1 MKQVNQANQ
10 INIVMYHY
18 VREIKNSNYPKIKGL
33 EISCFKRQLDYLSN
47 NFNII
52 KAEDVIDCVKNGVD
66 LPEKSCLL
74 TFDDGYKDH
83 LIFVLPELLK
93 RNLQGSFFPP
103 VKPVTEREIL
113 DVNRIHFILAS
124 TNDFSDLVNVVNKL
138 CIEHGITSAELDYFK
153 SQYAVNSRYDTP
165 DVMYI
170 KHILQHALSED
181 IRNSISSKLFRTYV
195 NRTELDFADELYL
208 SFDEIKKLINS
219 GMYVGSHGYR
229 HLWLDKESYN
239 SQYSEIDSS
248 LKFLKD
254 VGASTNNWIMC
265 YPYGAYNKNTL
276 RILTERNC
284 AVGLTTKVGIA
295 EVKRDFSLEL
305 SRFDTNDYPQ

>member
-1 MKQVNQANQ
+1 MNEL
-10 INIVMYHY
+10 NIIMYHY
-18 VREIKNSNYPKIKGL
+18 VREIKNSKYPKIKGL
-33 EISCFKRQLDYLSN
+33 EISGFRRQLDYFTD

-52 KAEDVIDCVKNGVD
+52 KAEDVINFVKNGAN
-66 LPEKSCLL
+66 LPERSCLL

-103 VKPVTEREIL
+103 VRPVIEREIL

-124 TNDFSDLVNVVNKL
+124 TNNFADLVNDVNKL
-138 CIEHGITSAELDYFK
+138 SIEHGITTSELNYFK
-153 SQYAVNSRYDTP
+153 SQYAIPSRYDTA
-165 DVMYI
+165 DVMYV
-170 KHILQHALSED
+170 KHVLQHALSED
-181 IRNSISSKLFRTYV
+181 IRSSISSKLFRAYV
-195 NRTELDFADELYL
+195 NRNELDFADELYL
-208 SFDEIKKLINS
+208 SFDETKKLIDS

-229 HLWLDKESYN
+229 HLWLDKESYD
-239 SQYSEIDSS
+239 SQLSEIDLS

-254 VGASTNNWIMC
+254 IGARTNNWIMC

-295 EVKRDFSLEL
+295 EVKRNFSLEL

>member
-1 MKQVNQANQ
+1 MNNLS
-10 INIVMYHY
+10 IVMYHY
-18 VREIKNSNYPKIKGL
+18 VREIKNSNYPNIKGL
-33 EISCFKRQLDYLSN
+33 EISGFRRQLDYLTD

-52 KAEDVIDCVKNGVD
+52 KAEDVINFVKNGTN

-103 VKPVTEREIL
+103 VKPVIEREIL

-124 TNDFSDLVNVVNKL
+124 TNNFTDLVNDLNKL
-138 CIEHGITSAELDYFK
+138 SVEYGVTSSELNYFK
-153 SQYAVNSRYDTP
+153 SQYAIPSRYDTA
-165 DVMYI
+165 DVMYV
-170 KHILQHALSED
+170 KHVLQHALSED
-181 IRNSISSKLFRTYV
+181 IRNSISSKLFSIYV
-195 NRTELDFADELYL
+195 NRSELDFAEELYL
-208 SFDEIKKLINS
+208 SFDEIKKLIDS

-229 HLWLDKESYN
+229 HLWLDKESYD
-239 SQYSEIDSS
+239 SQLSEIDSS

-254 VGASTNNWIMC
+254 VGASTKNWIMC
-265 YPYGAYNKNTL
+265 YPYGAYNENTL
-276 RILTERNC
+276 SILTELNC

-295 EVKRDFSLEL
+295 DVKRNFSLEL

>member
-1 MKQVNQANQ
+1 MN

-18 VREIKNSNYPKIKGL
+18 VREIKSSNYPKIKGL
-33 EISCFKRQLDYLSN
+33 EISGFRRQLDYLTY
-47 NFNII
+47 NFNVI
-52 KAEDVIDCVKNGVD
+52 KAEDIINYVRNGD
-66 LPEKSCLL
+66 NLPDKSCLL

-83 LIFVLPELLK
+83 FTFVLPELLK

-103 VKPVTEREIL
+103 VKPVIEREIL

-124 TNDFSDLVNVVNKL
+124 TNNFNDLVNDVDKL
-138 CIEHGITSAELDYFK
+138 CIEHGITSSDLNNFK
-153 SQYAVNSRYDTP
+153 SQYAISSRYDTA
-165 DVMYI
+165 DVMYV
-170 KHILQHALSED
+170 KHLLQHVLSED
-181 IRNSISSKLFRTYV
+181 IRNSISSKLFCIYV

-208 SFDEIKKLINS
+208 SFEETKKLIDS

-229 HLWLDKESYN
+229 HLWLDKETN
-239 SQYSEIDSS
+239 DSQSSEIDLS

-265 YPYGAYNKNTL
+265 YPYGAYNEATL
-276 RILTERNC
+276 RILTKRNC

-305 SRFDTNDYPQ
+305 PRFDTNDYPQ

>member
-1 MKQVNQANQ
+1 MNEVN
-10 INIVMYHY
+10 IIMYHY
-18 VREIKNSNYPKIKGL
+18 VREIKNSKYPKIKGL
-33 EISCFKRQLDYLSN
+33 EISGFRRQLDYFTD

-52 KAEDVIDCVKNGVD
+52 KAEDVINFVKNGAN
-66 LPEKSCLL
+66 LPERSCLL

-103 VKPVTEREIL
+103 VRPVIEREIL

-124 TNDFSDLVNVVNKL
+124 TNNFADLVNDVNKL
-138 CIEHGITSAELDYFK
+138 SIEHGITTSELNYFK
-153 SQYAVNSRYDTP
+153 SQYAIPSRYDTA
-165 DVMYI
+165 DVMYV
-170 KHILQHALSED
+170 KHVLQHALSED
-181 IRNSISSKLFRTYV
+181 IRSSISSKLFRAYV
-195 NRTELDFADELYL
+195 NRNELDFADELYL
-208 SFDEIKKLINS
+208 SFDETKKLIDS

-229 HLWLDKESYN
+229 HLWLDKESYD
-239 SQYSEIDSS
+239 SQLSEIDLS

-254 VGASTNNWIMC
+254 IGARTNNWIMC

-295 EVKRDFSLEL
+295 EVKRNFSLEL

>member
-1 MKQVNQANQ
+1 MNEVN
-10 INIVMYHY
+10 IIMYHY
-18 VREIKNSNYPKIKGL
+18 VREIKNSKYPKIKGL
-33 EISCFKRQLDYLSN
+33 EISGFRRQLDYFTD

-52 KAEDVIDCVKNGVD
+52 KAEDVINFVKNGVN

-103 VKPVTEREIL
+103 VRPVIEREIL

-124 TNDFSDLVNVVNKL
+124 TNNLADLVNDVNKL
-138 CIEHGITSAELDYFK
+138 SIEHGITSSELNYFK
-153 SQYAVNSRYDTP
+153 SQYAIPSRYDTA
-165 DVMYI
+165 DVMYV
-170 KHILQHALSED
+170 KHVLQHALSED
-181 IRNSISSKLFRTYV
+181 IRSSISSKLFRAYV
-195 NRTELDFADELYL
+195 NRNELDFADELYL
-208 SFDEIKKLINS
+208 SFDETKKLIDS

-229 HLWLDKESYN
+229 HLWLDKESYD
-239 SQYSEIDSS
+239 SQLSEIDLS

-276 RILTERNC
+276 RIITERNC

-295 EVKRDFSLEL
+295 EVKRNFSLEL

>member
-1 MKQVNQANQ
+1 MNEVN
-10 INIVMYHY
+10 IIMYHY
-18 VREIKNSNYPKIKGL
+18 VREIKNSKYPKIKGL
-33 EISCFKRQLDYLSN
+33 EISGFRRQLDYFTD

-52 KAEDVIDCVKNGVD
+52 KAEDVINFVKNGAN
-66 LPEKSCLL
+66 LPERSCLL

-103 VKPVTEREIL
+103 VRPVIEREIL

-124 TNDFSDLVNVVNKL
+124 TNNFADLVNDVNKL
-138 CIEHGITSAELDYFK
+138 SIEHGITTAELNYFK
-153 SQYAVNSRYDTP
+153 SQYAIPSRYDTA
-165 DVMYI
+165 DVMYV
-170 KHILQHALSED
+170 KHVLQHALSED
-181 IRNSISSKLFRTYV
+181 IRSSISSKLFRAYV
-195 NRTELDFADELYL
+195 NRNELDFADELYL
-208 SFDEIKKLINS
+208 SFDETKKLLDS

-229 HLWLDKESYN
+229 HLWLDKESYD
-239 SQYSEIDSS
+239 SQLSEIDLS

-254 VGASTNNWIMC
+254 IGARTNNWIMC

-295 EVKRDFSLEL
+295 EVKRNFSLEL
-305 SRFDTNDYPQ
+305 SRFDTNDYLQ

>member
-1 MKQVNQANQ
+1 MNEVN
-10 INIVMYHY
+10 IIMYHY
-18 VREIKNSNYPKIKGL
+18 VREIKNSKYPKIKGL
-33 EISCFKRQLDYLSN
+33 EISGFRRQLDYFTD

-52 KAEDVIDCVKNGVD
+52 KAEDVINFVKNGAN
-66 LPEKSCLL
+66 LPERSCLL

-103 VKPVTEREIL
+103 VKPVIEREIL

-124 TNDFSDLVNVVNKL
+124 TNNLADLVNDVNKL
-138 CIEHGITSAELDYFK
+138 SIEHGITSSELNYFK
-153 SQYAVNSRYDTP
+153 SQYAIPSRYDTA
-165 DVMYI
+165 DVMYV
-170 KHILQHALSED
+170 KHVLQHALSED
-181 IRNSISSKLFRTYV
+181 IRSSISSKLFRAYV
-195 NRTELDFADELYL
+195 NRNELDFADELYL
-208 SFDEIKKLINS
+208 SFDETKKLIDS

-229 HLWLDKESYN
+229 HLWLDKESYA
-239 SQYSEIDSS
+239 SQLSEIDLS

-276 RILTERNC
+276 RIITERNC

-295 EVKRDFSLEL
+295 EVKRNFSLEL